1 MARRKKLP
9 LKLQLGIVVGVL
21 LILAAFVLI
30 PTVFDANR
38 TKSRLNYEDYIENP
52 RAFAGNSYF
61 VEGKI
66 ADRLARSKS
75 GAVYAI
81 AAGNYSLAVVIP
93 SAVLPKFNVEK
104 GQTLLLDIQ
113 VAEEGALVAT
123 AVSKK

>member
-1 MARRKKLP
+1 MARRKKLS
-9 LKLQLGIVVGVL
+9 LKLQIGIVVGVL
-21 LILAAFVLI
+21 LLFAAFALI

-38 TKSRLNYEDYIENP
+38 TKARLSFDEYVENP
-52 RAFAGNSYF
+52 RAFSGNSYF

-66 ADRLARSKS
+66 SDRLARSKS

-81 AAGNYSLAVVIP
+81 ATGNHSLAVVIP
-93 SAVLPKFNVEK
+93 APVLPKFNIEK

-113 VAEEGALVAT
+113 VADEGALVVT